1 MKIVKQY
8 ISALILLTV
17 CSAYSKDGI
26 LTPFTDNSE
35 VAKIGDDP
43 VTEYQVFGFP
53 ASVRDRKIMS
63 YAERSKII
71 EDYIYELLLQKESK
85 IPSVLNT
92 GEYKKNYEALLKK
105 NSAMKLKDDLI
116 MNNFL
121 SPDRIESYR
130 VQNKEKLGK
139 LKISVNETEITELI
153 KKEKY
158 QEIRSY
164 LDKYI
169 DSLILCNNVI
179 YNEDVFT
186 RISSIESK
194 STEELIEKI
203 KKSIPDQILVTW
215 NEEIVRSK
223 ELLDRMK
230 DVKPWRMKD
239 LSNPKIL
246 KRLVDGSIINSILS
260 SEAEKKGYFNR
271 EDVIKETQDQMKY
284 LASRIYRDMIYSDG
298 NFIPTKEEM
307 IDYYIENK
315 DDRTLW
321 SRRKMWVFEIF
332 KEYNNEDDIQEND
345 KINVA
350 IELENIRQKILSGE
364 EFEKYAKFYPRPY
377 SKDGELGFIFED
389 DHAMVGKTASKMNAG
404 DISDL
409 IIQKKAISII
419 KVTQVQEPM
428 LYKFDYVE
436 EIVKRAL
443 ISLKKEKF
451 TETHK
456 NELFSKYDVKLTNN

>member
-8 ISALILLTV
+8 ISAFILLTV
-17 CSAYSKDGI
+17 CSAYSQDGI

-43 VTEYQVFGFP
+43 VTEYQVFGYP

-63 YAERSKII
+63 YADRSKII
-71 EDYIYELLLQKESK
+71 EDYIYELLLQKESN

-116 MNNFL
+116 KNNFL

-130 VQNKEKLGK
+130 VKNKEKIGK
-139 LKISVNETEITELI
+139 LKISGNDAELRELI

-194 STEELIEKI
+194 SPEKLIEKI
-203 KKSIPDQILVTW
+203 KKSMPNEILVTW

-436 EIVKRAL
+436 DIVKRAL
-443 ISLKKEKF
+443 ISIKKEKF
-451 TETHK
+451 METHK

>member
-1 MKIVKQY
+1 MRKTVFC
-8 ISALILLTV
+8 ISVLLFLFV
-17 CSAYSKDGI
+17 PEIYSQDGV
-26 LTPFTDNSE
+26 LTPFTDNIE
-35 VAKIGDDP
+35 VAKIGDDS
-43 VTEYQVFGFP
+43 VTEFQVFGYP
-53 ASVRDRKIMS
+53 ASVRDRKIMTH
-63 YAERSKII
+63 AERSKII
-71 EDYIYELLLQKESK
+71 EDHVYELLLQREAD

-92 GEYKKNYEALLKK
+92 GEYRKNYEALLKK
-105 NSAMKLKDDLI
+105 NAAIKLKDDLI
-116 MNNFL
+116 LDRYL
-121 SPDRIESYR
+121 SQGKIEDYCS
-130 VQNKEKLGK
+130 QNKEKIKELDLSENK
-139 LKISVNETEITELI
+139 AEISDLI

-169 DSLILCNNVI
+169 DSLSSAYNVV
-179 YNEDVFT
+179 YNEDIF
-186 RISSIESK
+186 RKIASIK
-194 STEELIEKI
+194 TDNTEEFSRELKKNMPNEVLI
-203 KKSIPDQILVTW
+203 TW
-215 NEEIVRSK
+215 NEEKIYASK
-223 ELLDRMK
+223 LLEPLK
-230 DVKPWRMKD
+230 GVKPWRMKD

-260 SEAEKKGYFNR
+260 SEAEKKGYFKR
-271 EDVIKETQDQMKY
+271 EDVVNETHDQMKY
-284 LASRIYRDMIYSDG
+284 LASRIYRDVIYSG
-298 NFIPTKEEM
+298 EKFVPTKEEM

-332 KEYNNEDDIQEND
+332 KEYNNEDDIDENN

-389 DHAMVGKTASKMNAG
+389 DYAMIGKTASKMKEG

-409 IIQKKAISII
+409 IIQQKAISVI

-428 LYKFDYVE
+428 LYKFEYVE
-436 EIVKRAL
+436 EIVKRRL
-443 ISLKKEKF
+443 ISLKKEEF
-451 TETHK
+451 TDRHK
-456 NELFSKYDVKLTNN
+456 NELFKKYGVKLTNN

>member
-17 CSAYSKDGI
+17 CSAYSQDGI

-194 STEELIEKI
+194 SPEDLIEKI
-203 KKSIPDQILVTW
+203 KKSMPNEILVTW

-239 LSNPKIL
+239 LSNPRIL